1 MYAFIEGKIE
11 YVKDNLIVINN
22 NGIGYNVRVTVNAL
36 EKLNKEKARVYTY
49 LNVTQDGMAL
59 YGFYSLDEKAMF
71 EKLITVTGVG
81 PKMAIQILSG
91 MDLNN
96 LLLAIANKDVKML
109 SQTKGVGKKTAERI
123 ILELKGSISFDESG
137 EDITI
142 NGAVDNNLSD
152 AIDVLVGL
160 GINKAEAYKA
170 VKIASQTTKETNALI
185 TLALRS
191 LDR

>member
-1 MYAFIEGKIE
+1 
-11 YVKDNLIVINN
+11 
-22 NGIGYNVRVTVNAL
+22 
-36 EKLNKEKARVYTY
+36 
-49 LNVTQDGMAL
+49 
-59 YGFYSLDEKAMF
+59 SLDEKAMF